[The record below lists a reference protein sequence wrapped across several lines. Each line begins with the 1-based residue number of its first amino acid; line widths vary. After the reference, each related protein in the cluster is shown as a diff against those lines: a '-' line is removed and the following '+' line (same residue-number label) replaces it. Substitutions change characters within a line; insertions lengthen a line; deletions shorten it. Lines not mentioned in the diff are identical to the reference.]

1 MYTYQDLVAIGQEDN
16 ERMKFVLSAIG
27 MHKRTDLYETAKV
40 AYEYFCHRNV
50 TITEYQKILYTVTG
64 QAVPDNWSANF
75 KMACR
80 HFHRFVTQ
88 ETQFLL
94 GNGVDWENAATADK
108 LGNQKYPFDNQLQ
121 EAAKNALIMGVSFG
135 LFNFDHVDVFS
146 LLEFVPLYDE
156 ENGSLSAGI
165 RFWQVD
171 DSKPLRATLYELDG
185 YTDFIW
191 RYGEANRVGVA
202 YREGEVLTPKR
213 PYKLK
218 VRQSAADG
226 EEIYDGE
233 NYPGFPIV
241 PLWGNS
247 EHQSELVG
255 LREQIDC
262 YDLIKSGFANTVD
275 EASIVYW
282 TLQNAGGM
290 DDVDLTKFV
299 ERMKTMHAAVVDD
312 DGARAE
318 SHVIEAPFASR
329 EALLN
334 RLDRDLYR
342 DAMALDTDMIA
353 GGAVTATQIRAAY
366 EPLNSK
372 VDDFEYCVEDFVNG
386 ILALAG
392 VEDGASFTRSMVV
405 NVEES
410 MSMILQAAQYLPS
423 AYVTEKILTLLG
435 DGDKT
440 EEILDKMDEE
450 NLERMSAFLASQ
462 GGAVGGDEAN
472 GSVAGG
478 GEPSEEEN
486 DQPA

>member
-1 MYTYQDLVAIGQEDN
+1 MVTYQDLLKVGDSDI
-16 ERMKFVLSAIG
+16 ERIKFVQSAISQ
-27 MHKRTDLYETAKV
+27 HKLTEQYKDAVV
-40 AYEYFCHRNV
+40 ADQYYKHRNV
-50 TITEYQKILYTVTG
+50 TINEYQKILYTVTG

-80 HFHRFVTQ
+80 HFYRFVTQ

-94 GNGVDWENAATADK
+94 GNGVDWENTATEDK
-108 LGNQKYPFDNQLQ
+108 LGNQKYPFDSQLQ
-121 EAAKNALIMGVSFG
+121 EAAKDALIMGVSFG
-135 LFNFDHVDVFS
+135 LFNLDHVDVFS

-165 RFWQVD
+165 RFWQID
-171 DSKPLRATLYELDG
+171 SSKPLRATLYEIDG
-185 YTDFIW
+185 YTDYIW
-191 RYGEANRVGVA
+191 TYGTGANSN
-202 YREGEVLTPKR
+202 EGNILHAKR

-218 VRQSAADG
+218 VRQSQVDG

-233 NYPGFPIV
+233 NYPEFPIV

-255 LREQIDC
+255 IREQIDC

-299 ERMKTMHAAVVDD
+299 ERMKTMHAAVVED
-312 DGARAE
+312 DGASAE
-318 SHVIEAPFASR
+318 SHVIEAPYQSR
-329 EALLN
+329 EALLD
-334 RLDRDLYR
+334 RLDKDLYR
-342 DAMALDTDMIA
+342 DAMALDTQTIA
-353 GGAVTATQIRAAY
+353 AGAVTATQIEAAY

-372 VDDFEYCVEDFVNG
+372 TDDFEYCVLDFING

-392 VEDGASFTRSMVV
+392 IEDNASFTRSMIV
-405 NVEES
+405 NVTES
-410 MSMILQAAQYLPS
+410 IQTVLQAAQYLD
-423 AYVTEKILTLLG
+423 ADYVTEKILTLLG

-440 EEILDKMDEE
+440 QEILQRMD
-450 NLERMSAFLASQ
+450 NDDYERMSAFISGEESVNGEESGE
-462 GGAVGGDEAN
+462 GGN
-472 GSVAGG
+472 GQAT
-478 GEPSEEEN
+478 
-486 DQPA
+486 

>member
-1 MYTYQDLVAIGQEDN
+1 MYTYQNLVSVGQGDI

-27 MHKRTDLYETAKV
+27 THKLSDAYETARI
-40 AYEYFCHRNV
+40 ANEYYKHKNV
-50 TITEYQKILYTVTG
+50 TINEYQKILYTVTG

-88 ETQFLL
+88 EVQFLL
-94 GNGVDWENAATADK
+94 GNGVDWGNASTADK
-108 LGNQKYPFDNQLQ
+108 LGNQKYPFDSQLQ
-121 EAAKNALIMGVSFG
+121 EAAKEALWGGVSFG
-135 LFNFDHVDVFS
+135 FFNLDHVDVFS

-156 ENGSLSAGI
+156 ENGSLRAGI
-165 RFWQVD
+165 RFWQID
-171 DSKPLRATLYELDG
+171 NSKPLRATLYEEDG
-185 YTDFIW
+185 YTDYIW
-191 RYGEANRVGVA
+191 RYGESRIGASDKN
-202 YREGEVLTPKR
+202 GEILNAKR
-213 PYKLK
+213 AYKLK
-218 VRQSAADG
+218 VRQSKADG

-241 PLWGNS
+241 PLWGNA
-247 EHQSELVG
+247 EHQSEIVG

-299 ERMKTMHAAVVDD
+299 ERMKTMHAALVDD

-318 SHVIEAPFASR
+318 SHTIDAPYQSR
-329 EALLN
+329 EVLLS

-342 DAMALDTDMIA
+342 DAMALDTEAIA
-353 GGAVTATQIRAAY
+353 GGAITATQIRAAY

-372 VDDFEYCVEDFVNG
+372 TDEFEYCVENFING
-386 ILALAG
+386 VLSLAG
-392 VEDGASFTRSMVV
+392 IDDSASFTRSIIV
-405 NVEES
+405 NAAES
-410 MSMILQAAQYLPS
+410 VQIVLQAAQYLPQS
-423 AYVTEKILTLLG
+423 YVTEKILTLLG

-440 EEILDKMDEE
+440 EEILEKIDEE

-462 GGAVGGDEAN
+462 GGAVN
-472 GSVAGG
+472 GG
-478 GEPSEEEN
+478 GADGSGEAGDSGEEGNE
-486 DQPA
+486 QPA